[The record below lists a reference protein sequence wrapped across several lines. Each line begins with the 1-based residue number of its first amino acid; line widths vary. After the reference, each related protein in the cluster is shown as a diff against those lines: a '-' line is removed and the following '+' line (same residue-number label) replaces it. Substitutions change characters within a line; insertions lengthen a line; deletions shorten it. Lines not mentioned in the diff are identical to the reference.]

1 MFSLPRLALLSFLTL
16 TNIYW
21 CLFFE
26 DNSSGASTEII
37 AVYFPGP
44 LSCCVSLSVCAVYW
58 FWDRLAALHPGRSC
72 SLTSDTLTRWHVQ
85 DVCYRFG
92 GKKKHKTTALDCIKH
107 RVIQSNW
114 VSRATKPAIKVV
126 TSNICLKNELSIF
139 VCGENTSCLTFRT
152 EVLAQT
158 LYGIVF
164 FFFQVMQLLC
174 PLPLPTLSL
183 ADLHTPTA
191 AFHSFSSPTPQRFAV
206 QMQVH
211 MTARTLAHSWKD
223 VHSCC

>member
-26 DNSSGASTEII
+26 ENSSGASTEII
-37 AVYFPGP
+37 AVYFPRL

-58 FWDRLAALHPGRSC
+58 FLGQAGSAASRPIMFSANAF
-72 SLTSDTLTRWHVQ
+72 DTLTRWHVR
-85 DVCYRFG
+85 DVYYRFG

-107 RVIQSNW
+107 CVIQSNW

-126 TSNICLKNELSIF
+126 TSNICLKNQLSVF

-158 LYGIVF
+158 LYGIAF
-164 FFFQVMQLLC
+164 FFFRWCNYCVHSPSPLSCWRASTLPQPSFTVF
-174 PLPLPTLSL
+174 PLPLLNTLQ
-183 ADLHTPTA
+183 
-191 AFHSFSSPTPQRFAV
+191 FRCRFTWLLE
-206 QMQVH
+206 H
-211 MTARTLAHSWKD
+211 
-223 VHSCC
+223 